1 MEQKLER
8 LPDAERD
15 VMLVLWKYHSPV
27 RTVRIWQDVSQTH
40 DWTLSTLK
48 VLLGRLTDKGFVEL
62 TRQGRFTL
70 YQALVSEAE
79 YCRQETKGLL
89 SRYYQNSVK
98 SMIAALVEEET
109 LSGEDLSE
117 LEELIRKAGKT
128 HDA

>member
-1 MEQKLER
+1 M
-8 LPDAERD
+8 
-15 VMLVLWKYHSPV
+15 
-27 RTVRIWQDVSQTH
+27 
-40 DWTLSTLK
+40 
-48 VLLGRLTDKGFVEL
+48 
-62 TRQGRFTL
+62 
-70 YQALVSEAE
+70 SEAE
-79 YCRQETKGLL
+79 YRRQETKGLL